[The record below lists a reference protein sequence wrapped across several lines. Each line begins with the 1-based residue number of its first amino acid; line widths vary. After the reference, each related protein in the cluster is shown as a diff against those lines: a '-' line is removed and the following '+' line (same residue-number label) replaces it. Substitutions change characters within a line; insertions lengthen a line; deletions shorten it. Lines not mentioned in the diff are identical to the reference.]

1 MTKKDLVDTL
11 EYTLLLVEDDLNDI
25 MLIKRALNGANINNH
40 LQVVDNG
47 EDAIRYLEGS
57 GEYENRDKYPIPI
70 LVLLDLK
77 LPRKSGHEVLEWIRS
92 KPKLKRL
99 PVVVLTS
106 SQSSIDINRAYDLG
120 ANSYLI
126 KPILFENL
134 LNIMKNFNMYWFI
147 LNEKPKIDS
156 GVER

>member
-1 MTKKDLVDTL
+1 MTKKDFVDTL